1 MKESKEINHTG
12 KRVKLLTKVIQ
23 NPDTYNVN
31 IASREG
37 IEGLEQRVRGI
48 EAKLSELINAIK
60 LLTPIWNEHWH
71 CNNTYNATNAMEG
84 MVGWVLEAL

>member
-1 MKESKEINHTG
+1 MKESEEISHTDKES

-31 IASREG
+31 IASRER
-37 IEGLEQRVRGI
+37 IEELEQRVRGI

-60 LLTPIWNEHWH
+60 LLTPI
-71 CNNTYNATNAMEG
+71 
-84 MVGWVLEAL
+84 

>member
-1 MKESKEINHTG
+1 MKESKEISHTDKES

-31 IASREG
+31 IASRER
-37 IEGLEQRVRGI
+37 IEELEQRVRGI

-60 LLTPIWNEHWH
+60 LLTPI
-71 CNNTYNATNAMEG
+71 
-84 MVGWVLEAL
+84 

>member
-1 MKESKEINHTG
+1 MKESKEISHTG

-23 NPDTYNVN
+23 NADTYNVN
-31 IASREG
+31 IASRER

-60 LLTPIWNEHWH
+60 LLTPI
-71 CNNTYNATNAMEG
+71 
-84 MVGWVLEAL
+84 

>member
-23 NPDTYNVN
+23 NADTYNVN

-60 LLTPIWNEHWH
+60 LLTPE
-71 CNNTYNATNAMEG
+71 
-84 MVGWVLEAL
+84 

>member
-23 NPDTYNVN
+23 NADTYNVN
-31 IASREG
+31 IASRER
-37 IEGLEQRVRGI
+37 IEELEQRVRGI

-60 LLTPIWNEHWH
+60 LLTPE
-71 CNNTYNATNAMEG
+71 
-84 MVGWVLEAL
+84 